1 MGAVQI
7 GSIRQE
13 TQTWDE
19 AFDLAAG
26 YSYWKTGDFRINR
39 EHPPLGKFINA
50 LPLLILKPDL
60 PLDDPSWEKTD
71 NVAFGERF
79 LYHNRV
85 PADTL
90 LFWARLMTIL
100 LTLALGGALA
110 WWTRKRFGAGV
121 ALFALLLF
129 IFDPNLIAH
138 GRYIT
143 SDMVVTVFSF
153 LACIAWGE
161 YLLTKRRRDL
171 VLTGVLFGLAVVSK
185 FSALFL
191 VPTFGLMYGVRWW
204 QCRPEFGIRRL
215 VRASAAV
222 ALLAA
227 LVIAIV
233 YAPEARL
240 LIPGKGDPPQPS
252 LRSRV
257 NQDTTYGKVVG
268 WIGARLGLRAHPF
281 PVALGDVFAH
291 NKMGHDAYL
300 LGKRSDT
307 GWWYFFPVTFSV
319 KTPTAVLAA
328 VLLFLALVFFSRP
341 RPVPFE
347 WWIPIVP
354 IAVYSAF
361 SISSNIN
368 IGIRHLLPI
377 YPFLYVLLSAGLAGL
392 TWRGRRYVLPAIG
405 VLLAAESLAIYPH
418 YLAFFNWPSGG
429 PGNGPKYLVDSN
441 IDWGQ
446 DVLKLKKYMVEH
458 NIPTVEVCYFGRA
471 EFWYYGIDSREIP
484 GPAADG
490 SPPAFDGVAAVSV
503 TPLMGVYV
511 PPERLGW
518 LREYKPDAKIGYS
531 IYLYDLRKKKSPATA
546 SVEQSA
552 PATNASER

>member
-1 MGAVQI
+1 MGTVQV

-19 AFDLAAG
+19 GFDLAAG

-50 LPLLILKPDL
+50 LPLLVLNPDL
-60 PLDDPSWEKTD
+60 PLDDPSWEKAD
-71 NVAFGERF
+71 NLNFGIRF
-79 LYHNRV
+79 LYQNRV
-85 PADTL
+85 PADKM

-100 LTLALGGALA
+100 LTLALGAALA
-110 WWTRKRFGAGV
+110 CWARKRFGTAV
-121 ALFALLLF
+121 ALFALLMF
-129 IFDPNLIAH
+129 VFDPNLIAH
-138 GRYIT
+138 GRYVT
-143 SDMVVTVFSF
+143 SDMVVTLFSF
-153 LACIAWGE
+153 VACIAWGE

-191 VPTFGLMYGVRWW
+191 VPTFGLMYALRWR
-204 QCRPEFGIRRL
+204 QCRPDFGSRRL
-215 VRASAAV
+215 VRACTAV
-222 ALLAA
+222 TVIAA

-233 YAPEARL
+233 YAPEAKL
-240 LIPGKGDPPQPS
+240 LIPGKGNPPQPS

-257 NQDTTYGKVVG
+257 NQDTLYGKVAG
-268 WIGARLGLRAHPF
+268 WIGARLGLRAHSF

-300 LGKRSDT
+300 MGKRSDK
-307 GWWYFFPVTFSV
+307 GWWYFFPITFSI
-319 KTPTAVLAA
+319 KTPTAVLIA
-328 VLLFLALVFFSRP
+328 VLLFFGLELFLRLRP
-341 RPVPFE
+341 LPFE
-347 WWIPIVP
+347 WWILIVP
-354 IAVYSAF
+354 ITVYFGF

-377 YPFLYVLLSAGLAGL
+377 YPFLYVLLSAGLVGIS
-392 TWRGRRYVLPAIG
+392 WRGRRYVLPALGI
-405 VLLAAESLAIYPH
+405 LLAAESLAIYPH

-446 DVLKLKKYMVEH
+446 DVLKLKKYMVEN
-458 NIPTVEVCYFGRA
+458 NIPRVEVCYFGRT
-471 EFWYYGIDSREIP
+471 EFWYYKIDSGEIP
-484 GPAADG
+484 PAGKDG
-490 SPPAFDGVAAVSV
+490 SPPDFDGVAAVSV

-511 PPERLGW
+511 PPEQFAW
-518 LREYKPDAKIGYS
+518 LRERKPDAKIGYS
-531 IYLYDLRKKKSPATA
+531 IYLYDLRKKRSPAIPNT
-546 SVEQSA
+546 EQSA
-552 PATNASER
+552 PATKASDR